1 MEVHIVRGRKAI
13 EGAEIGRGWQTPPKC
28 DETHLM
34 SLVARGDRR
43 AFESLYRLYH
53 RRLARF
59 LSNLLRKAELVEEVV
74 NDTLLAV
81 WRRPDSFSGKSK
93 LSTWIF
99 AIAYR
104 KALRA
109 RSRFDEPLEESDA
122 ESRASEEA
130 GPEQR
135 LGRGQ
140 THEALRVAIASLSAD
155 HRAVVHLTYFQELGY
170 KEIAEIMDCP
180 VDTVKTRMFYARR
193 HLKNALC
200 GSLADW
206 L

>member
-1 MEVHIVRGRKAI
+1 MRSREAT
-13 EGAEIGRGWQTPPKC
+13 EGAQIGTELQAPPKC
-28 DETHLM
+28 DDMHLM
-34 SLVARGDRR
+34 SRVALGDRN

-53 RRLARF
+53 RRVARF
-59 LSNLLRKAELVEEVV
+59 LSNLLRKPELVEEVV

-81 WRRPDSFSGKSK
+81 WRRPEGYSGKSK

-109 RSRFDEPLEESDA
+109 RSRFDEPLEQLDTEP
-122 ESRASEEA
+122 RASDEA
-130 GPEQR
+130 GPEQQLR
-135 LGRGQ
+135 RGQ
-140 THEALRVAIASLSAD
+140 THAALLGAMDSLSAD

-170 KEIAEIMDCP
+170 NEIAQIMDCP

-193 HLKNALC
+193 YLKSALS

>member
-1 MEVHIVRGRKAI
+1 MEVYIVRGRKAI
-13 EGAEIGRGWQTPPKC
+13 EGAEIEREWQTPPKC

-34 SLVARGDRR
+34 SLVARGDRH

-59 LSNLLRKAELVEEVV
+59 LSNLLRKSELVEEVV

-109 RSRFDEPLEESDA
+109 RTRYDEPVDDKEMEMLASD
-122 ESRASEEA
+122 EA

-135 LGRGQ
+135 LG
-140 THEALRVAIASLSAD
+140 
-155 HRAVVHLTYFQELGY
+155 HRQVH
-170 KEIAEIMDCP
+170 A
-180 VDTVKTRMFYARR
+180 
-193 HLKNALC
+193 
-200 GSLADW
+200 
-206 L
+206 